1 MCVRPDVSLSNQNST
16 DITAWVLVPEY
27 TKRKEISVQVT
38 PTRLTVK
45 LSWHGRVL
53 DGPLRRRCKAG
64 ESCWILEEDTH
75 EVQIMLPKDDA
86 QFWRSLF
93 EGGEE
98 KSYYEV
104 LQEMVNA
111 NDDDA
116 MPSSYEELP
125 ERSKDLIEEIRER
138 QELISEGLLD
148 PEGLDDFRCVLGDGD
163 GAK

>member
-1 MCVRPDVSLSNQNST
+1 M
-16 DITAWVLVPEY
+16 
-27 TKRKEISVQVT
+27 QVT
-38 PTRLTVK
+38 PTRLTVR

-64 ESCWILEEDTH
+64 ESVWVLEEDTS

-111 NDDDA
+111 NDEDGA
-116 MPSSYEELP
+116 PGGYEDLP

>member
-93 EGGEE
+93 EGG
-98 KSYYEV
+98 
-104 LQEMVNA
+104 
-111 NDDDA
+111 
-116 MPSSYEELP
+116 
-125 ERSKDLIEEIRER
+125 
-138 QELISEGLLD
+138 
-148 PEGLDDFRCVLGDGD
+148 DDF
-163 GAK
+163 GAVYKCLSDWQKLPHSPVMTQ